1 MTTGAIRRAKLQ
13 SDRLHQQTST
23 QLFTGTI
30 RALKEI
36 ASHSMDLI
44 TPSSPGSSNLVFD
57 HQKLLV
63 TLGEGCQA
71 SNQPSD
77 SSTPTQKE
85 LKMEEM
91 SLCCRCIACQGEMR
105 GSPLS
110 ANSHLVSSFQQDLLA
125 ERTGIKS
132 KSRTS
137 QSPNL
142 SPCKY
147 VGYFLIF
154 VWKYK
159 VWRIQCG
166 GENC

>member
-1 MTTGAIRRAKLQ
+1 VVTTGAVRRAKLQ
-13 SDRLHQQTST
+13 SDRLHQQTNT

-63 TLGEGCQA
+63 TLGRVA
-71 SNQPSD
+71 KPLVSPL
-77 SSTPTQKE
+77 TLVPRLKKE
-85 LKMEEM
+85 LKMEEI
-91 SLCCRCIACQGEMR
+91 SLCCHCIACQGEMR

-125 ERTGIKS
+125 ERTGIKN

-154 VWKYK
+154 VWKYE
-159 VWRIQCG
+159 VWRI
-166 GENC
+166 